1 MNASMHLVKKDVYSS
16 EKTTVNVLQLVRGDQ
31 HSKCI
36 NTSLFIQTPHIYT
49 NPSHLYK
56 PLTFIQTPH
65 IYTNPSHLYKHLTF
79 IQTPHSSYKH
89 LTLHI
94 KFIYIYTNTISSIR
108 INTITIFTLPLHPFQ
123 SLYYIRYITPPS
135 THPFILFRPPHIYS
149 TSHHR
154 KIERM
159 NNH

>member
-1 MNASMHLVKKDVYSS
+1 MHASMHLVKKDVYSS

-36 NTSLFIQTPHIYT
+36 NTSLFIQTPHSSYKHLTLYT
-49 NPSHLYK
+49 NPSL
-56 PLTFIQTPH
+56 FIQTH
-65 IYTNPSHLYKHLTF
+65 
-79 IQTPHSSYKH
+79 HSLYKH